1 MDVKSMWIPTMAWN
15 GSCFTVTQII
25 FKNQLLEV
33 GVAQNRETTAFQT
46 LTTVGLFYFIMCEDP
61 HE

>member
-1 MDVKSMWIPTMAWN
+1 MFHSHLDYFQKSPFEIGLIQNEETM
-15 GSCFTVTQII
+15 
-25 FKNQLLEV
+25 
-33 GVAQNRETTAFQT
+33 AFQT